1 MIKPQMYKSPV
12 TESQGLGT
20 LILADACQESDLENL
35 ILAGLASD
43 VTTSL
48 IPSNDIKST
57 SAPLKLRSTPRTP
70 AG

>member
-1 MIKPQMYKSPV
+1 MYKSPV
-12 TESQGLGT
+12 TESQGFDT
-20 LILADACQESDLENL
+20 LISQIPAGKDLDNP

-48 IPSNDIKST
+48 IPFNDIKSL